1 VNVRVVTD
9 SAANIPAEIVAEH
22 DIRVVP
28 MYLKFGES
36 VYQDGVDLPRG
47 EFYPKLE
54 REEVPVSTAA
64 PSIGDY
70 REAFERA
77 LDGGDEAVCVTVASF
92 VSVSF
97 ESATAA
103 AAEFGGR
110 VVVVDSKSASMG
122 EGWAAIEAARR
133 SAGGASLAECA
144 VRAQEIT
151 ERTQLCAT
159 INTFE
164 YLRRSGRV
172 HALLAYAGTALN
184 IKPVFALRGGKI
196 EQLGRPRSRARA
208 IERLIEETRPL
219 AERGAL
225 HCAVAHADAADE
237 ADALLERLRGELS
250 LEESLV
256 TEFTPLMGAHTGPGV
271 LGIAAW
277 A

>member
-1 VNVRVVTD
+1 MKTRIVTD
-9 SAANIPAEIVAEH
+9 SAANIPAELIAEH

-64 PSIGDY
+64 PSAGDY

-77 LDGGDEAVCVTVASF
+77 LEGAAGVVCVTVASF
-92 VSVSF
+92 VSVSY
-97 ESATAA
+97 EAA
-103 AAEFGGR
+103 RVAASELSGR
-110 VVVVDSKSASMG
+110 VRLVDSRSASMG
-122 EGWAAIEAARR
+122 EGWAAVEAARL
-133 SAGGASLAECA
+133 AAKGGGLDECA
-144 VRAQEIT
+144 ARAEEIAG
-151 ERTQLCAT
+151 RTQLCAT

-196 EQLGRPRSRARA
+196 EQLGRPRSRSRA
-208 IERLIEETRPL
+208 IDRLVAETTPL
-219 AERGAL
+219 AERGPL
-225 HCAVAHADAADE
+225 HCSVAHAAVPDE
-237 ADALLERLRGELS
+237 AEALVERLRGEIDCAEML
-250 LEESLV
+250 L
-256 TEFTPLMGAHTGPGV
+256 TEFTPLMGAHTGPGLLAV
-271 LGIAAW
+271 AAW